1 MNEIILINKKVAAA
15 ESFCQITTECLRDIT
30 SQQQHFFSIE
40 IIFFVYNKVFFCLFL
55 KQLKAEK
62 LTV

>member
-40 IIFFVYNKVFFCLFL
+40 IIFFCLQQGFFSAYF
-55 KQLKAEK
+55 
-62 LTV
+62 